1 MSKKSYLRTAGGG
14 TNSQKGTHMSEQ
26 AKGKTRP
33 EIKGKVLAIMPEW
46 RNAAGTFWKQEIVV
60 ETGYRF
66 PNPVKVSFQK
76 EATSHLEGVEE
87 GDAVIVPYALNG
99 RKWDGPN
106 GTQFFVDVVGLDLQK
121 IVGSGGGTAPAAETK
136 PVVGCTAA
144 TAIETWA
151 KYHGDDKA
159 GFAEYCKRLKPGK
172 ASKAYTI
179 GDWADVVNAIE
190 ADAQKA
196 DAPDGPEDDDPDN
209 LPF

>member
-1 MSKKSYLRTAGGG
+1 
-14 TNSQKGTHMSEQ
+14 MSEQ

-99 RKWDGPN
+99 RKWALSSRSKV
-106 GTQFFVDVVGLDLQK
+106 FK
-121 IVGSGGGTAPAAETK
+121 ISPSIQAK
-136 PVVGCTAA
+136 LLS
-144 TAIETWA
+144 WA
-151 KYHGDDKA
+151 
-159 GFAEYCKRLKPGK
+159 
-172 ASKAYTI
+172 S
-179 GDWADVVNAIE
+179 
-190 ADAQKA
+190 
-196 DAPDGPEDDDPDN
+196 
-209 LPF
+209 